1 MKIKTEF
8 VLEPDD
14 SRIEKE
20 LYYVLMVG
28 DCFSINKV
36 NYKVD
41 SRDFDI
47 ENNKVTLWCSLE

>member
-1 MKIKTEF
+1 MKINTEF

-14 SRIEKE
+14 NRVEKK

-28 DCFSINKV
+28 DSFSINKE

-47 ENNKVTLWCSLE
+47 DNNKVTLWCSLE

>member
-8 VLEPDD
+8 VLEPND

-28 DCFSINKV
+28 DSFSINKE

-47 ENNKVTLWCSLE
+47 DNNKVTLWCSLE

>member
-20 LYYVLMVG
+20 LYCVLMVG
-28 DCFSINKV
+28 DCFSINNI

-47 ENNKVTLWCSLE
+47 DNNKITLWCSLE

>member
-14 SRIEKE
+14 IRIEKE

-28 DCFSINKV
+28 DCFSINNE

-47 ENNKVTLWCSLE
+47 YNNKVTLWCSLE

>member
-20 LYYVLMVG
+20 LYYVPLTGDFFGVG
-28 DCFSINKV
+28 ENL
-36 NYKVD
+36 YKVD

-47 ENNKVTLWCSLE
+47 NTNKVTLWCSIT